1 MKKIALLISA
11 LLSASL
17 VSAQSWTTYTNLNTV
32 SEIVS
37 VGDKLYC
44 ATNGG
49 VLIVNMNDKS
59 IQKMTN
65 TDGLGGISIESAALD
80 TQNTLWFGS
89 SNGKL
94 SRYDLSTQKWRV
106 YDQFTDQNGQKLGLL
121 SIFPD
126 GDKIWVGHSQG
137 VTLFDRDRNG
147 GEIKENYQ
155 NFSGLISPVSVQACF
170 VWGNQIWIGTSA
182 GVAFADKNDFNL
194 LDPSRWV
201 GINKNSG
208 KGLSNDFILSLALW
222 QDTLWLGTK
231 NGVYK
236 LNSIDTSF
244 SFSGL
249 SGIEVR
255 DVGDL
260 SGVMCAATSAGVY
273 TYSSGNWDPITSTGL
288 SSTNLNTIA
297 KDNSGILWVGTR
309 GNGVASFENSVW
321 QLISVPGPPGNVFND
336 FFLDQAGRL
345 WSCNYN
351 FGGSMLEGQTW
362 FGFDTFNVAFQA
374 VAVDP
379 SGQAWF
385 GTLGKGVLRNK
396 NGSWRYYNNIT
407 PLNSPLSPVCT
418 ESSYVAVYGVTV
430 DEQGNLWF
438 GNRDACNGTSL
449 VGLVAGTESTFVSY
463 KENENINGTSLRSN
477 SMPFCFARDGIV
489 WVGYID
495 AGLDALNYNF
505 TLADTSDDFVTN
517 FPASNF
523 AFALVASV
531 GIDKTGIVWIGTS
544 AGVYQYDPSTF
555 QLIGIN
561 IPPDFGPQ
569 VNSIAIDGRN
579 NKWLGT
585 SKGLVKLNAT
595 GHFEEAF
602 TTDNSFLADDFI
614 IKVLYDE
621 NSGDLWIGTNNGLS
635 KLGLPFTRLAEE
647 LNQVYVYP
655 NPFTIEMGTEKLV
668 FVPALPQT
676 GKVSIFTVTGE
687 IIRELGP
694 NQDWDGRNNDGKLV
708 ASGIYVFV
716 VTASGQKSAVGKIAV
731 IRK

>member
-1 MKKIALLISA
+1 MKKALLIK
-11 LLSASL
+11 LLLLLASASL
-17 VSAQSWTTYTNLNTV
+17 AQSWTTYTNMNTIT
-32 SEIVS
+32 EIVS
-37 VGDKLYC
+37 VADKLYC
-44 ATNGG
+44 ANQGG
-49 VLIVNMNDKS
+49 VLIVNTTDKS

-106 YDQFTDQNGQKLGLL
+106 YNQFIDQNGQKLGLL

-137 VTLFDRDRNG
+137 ATLFDRDRNG

-155 NFSGLISPVSVQACF
+155 NFAGLISPVSVQAGF

-208 KGLSNDFILSLALW
+208 KGLANDFILSLALW
-222 QDTLWLGTK
+222 NDTLWLGTK
-231 NGVYK
+231 NGIYK
-236 LNSIDTSF
+236 FNSIDTSF

-249 SGIEVR
+249 SGLEVR

-260 SGVMCAATSAGVY
+260 SGVLYAATSAGVY
-273 TYSSGNWDPITSTGL
+273 TYSSGSWSPITSTGL
-288 SSTNLNTIA
+288 SSTNLNSIV
-297 KDNSGILWVGTR
+297 KDTLGNLWVGTQ
-309 GNGVASFENSVW
+309 GKGMASFEDSAW
-321 QLISVPGPPGNVFND
+321 QPLSVPGPPGNIFND
-336 FFLDQAGRL
+336 LFLDQAGKL

-351 FGGSMLEGQTW
+351 FGGAVLEGQTW
-362 FGFDTFNVAFQA
+362 SVFDTFNTAFQA

-379 SGQAWF
+379 LGQAWF
-385 GTLGKGVLRNK
+385 ATLGKGVLRNR
-396 NGSWRYYNNIT
+396 NGSWRYYNNVT
-407 PLNSPLSPVCT
+407 PVNCPLSPVCN
-418 ESSYVAVYGVTV
+418 SPSFVAVYGVSA
-430 DEQGNLWF
+430 DEEGNLWF
-438 GNRDACNGTSL
+438 ANRDACNGTSL
-449 VGLVAGTESTFVSY
+449 VGFLAGTESTFVSF

-477 SMPFCFARDGIV
+477 SMPFCFAKEGVV
-489 WVGYID
+489 WIGYID
-495 AGLDALNYNF
+495 AGLDALNYRF
-505 TLADTSDDFVTN
+505 TLTDKRDDFVTN

-531 GIDKTGIVWIGTS
+531 AVDKTGIVWIGTS

-555 QLIGIN
+555 QLIGVN
-561 IPPDFGPQ
+561 VPPDFGPQ

-585 SKGLVKLNAT
+585 SKGLVKLNPT
-595 GHFEEAF
+595 GQFEEAF
-602 TTDNSFLADDFI
+602 TTDNSYLADDFI
-614 IKVLYDE
+614 IKALYDQKKGE
-621 NSGDLWIGTNNGLS
+621 FWIGTNNGLS
-635 KLGLPFTRLAEE
+635 RLSLPLTQPAEDLE
-647 LNQVYVYP
+647 QIFAYP
-655 NPFTIEMGTEKLV
+655 NPFIIEMGTEV
-668 FVPALPQT
+668 VSFARLPFQA
-676 GKVSIFTVTGE
+676 KINIFTPTGE
-687 IIRELGP
+687 FIRELKTTD
-694 NQDWDGRNNDGKLV
+694 QWDGRNDDGKLV
-708 ASGIYVFV
+708 ASGIYLFV
-716 VTASGQKSAVGKIAV
+716 VTAPGQKSSVGKIAV